1 MTLAVVITVTPH
13 ANNFRKV
20 TPVSL
25 WTQGYSFSLKIKCWG
40 ISFICRSPRI
50 SERLHLHPCVHRDT
64 ALAFKIIYWGI
75 SFICRSPVINYHYIM
90 KSKTLMS
97 PTLMLLEDTNVSSS
111 YIHLC
116 YPKTLMSPALMLL
129 EDTNGLQLMYTLM
142 LLEDINV
149 SSSYA
154 TWRH

>member
-1 MTLAVVITVTPH
+1 MSPALYYSKTLMSPACIYIYTTWRHWCLQLVYAFILLKDTNVSSSYIH
-13 ANNFRKV
+13 NFRKV
-20 TPVSL
+20 TPASL

-97 PTLMLLEDTNVSSS
+97 PTRI
-111 YIHLC
+111 YI
-116 YPKTLMSPALMLL
+116 
-129 EDTNGLQLMYTLM
+129 
-142 LLEDINV
+142 
-149 SSSYA
+149 YA
-154 TWRH
+154 TQRH